1 MAEFQFGGD
10 IVWRPSAEII
20 AQSRLKRFMDR
31 HGIGS
36 LEELQRR
43 STEEIE
49 WFWSAV
55 LEELGIEFY
64 VPYERIVD
72 TSRGIAWPRW
82 CCGGVMDIVT
92 NGSKNGAGPPVGDAE
107 DLGGEEEKVAA
118 GVARVED
125 FIAEVGGYAMP
136 LA

>member
-1 MAEFQFGGD
+1 MSEFQFGND

-20 AQSRLKRFMDR
+20 AQSRLKQFMDR
-31 HGIGS
+31 HSIGS

-72 TSRGIAWPRW
+72 APRGIDCPRV
-82 CCGGVMDIVT
+82 CRGGFDSELLEHLAPCRGDLVWGPEARRLD
-92 NGSKNGAGPPVGDAE
+92 GAG
-107 DLGGEEEKVAA
+107 GGGRRRTA
-118 GVARVED
+118 GT
-125 FIAEVGGYAMP
+125 EVG
-136 LA
+136 

>member
-20 AQSRLKRFMDR
+20 AQSRLKQFMDR

-82 CCGGVMDIVT
+82 CCGGVMNIVHNCLDKLRGT
-92 NGSKNGAGPPVGDAE
+92 PGGRREGVRLE
-107 DLGGEEEKVAA
+107 GEEGAVR
-118 GVARVED
+118 VLPDARLRSEGWRVQ
-125 FIAEVGGYAMP
+125 
-136 LA
+136 

>member
-1 MAEFQFGGD
+1 MAEFQFGGN

-20 AQSRLKRFMDR
+20 AQSRLKRFMDC

-82 CCGGVMDIVT
+82 CCGGVM
-92 NGSKNGAGPPVGDAE
+92 
-107 DLGGEEEKVAA
+107 EKVPNPPDTGCGA
-118 GVARVED
+118 
-125 FIAEVGGYAMP
+125 P
-136 LA
+136 

>member
-1 MAEFQFGGD
+1 MSEFQFGGD

-20 AQSRLKRFMDR
+20 AQSRLKQFMDR
-31 HGIGS
+31 RGIGS

-49 WFWSAV
+49 WFWSAA

-82 CCGGVMDIVT
+82 CCGGVMDIGRNWLGKWRSTTV
-92 NGSKNGAGPPVGDAE
+92 GPR
-107 DLGGEEEKVAA
+107 AA
-118 GVARVED
+118 LRWE
-125 FIAEVGGYAMP
+125 
-136 LA
+136 

>member
-1 MAEFQFGGD
+1 MSEFQFGGD
-10 IVWRPSAEII
+10 IVWRPSAESI
-20 AQSRLKRFMDR
+20 AQSRLKQFMDR
-31 HGIGS
+31 HGIGR

-82 CCGGVMDIVT
+82 CCGGVMDIVHNCLDKLRCT
-92 NGSKNGAGPPVGDAE
+92 PGGRREGRG
-107 DLGGEEEKVAA
+107 LGGGGGGLRLLTSEELHRDVC
-118 GVARVED
+118 
-125 FIAEVGGYAMP
+125 
-136 LA
+136 

>member
-1 MAEFQFGGD
+1 MSEFQFGGD

-20 AQSRLKRFMDR
+20 AQSRLKQFMDR
-31 HGIGS
+31 RGIGS

-82 CCGGVMDIVT
+82 CCGGGMDGLAQLLDYSASRT
-92 NGSKNGAGPPVGDAE
+92 R
-107 DLGGEEEKVAA
+107 GGRLRRTWVRI
-118 GVARVED
+118 GRRV
-125 FIAEVGGYAMP
+125 
-136 LA
+136 